1 MKDITRLKLWLAVA
15 AVFALGCATGALLDS
30 AYRLRAGA
38 ARGESR
44 GGRHNPEHMFEK
56 MRRELALDERQS
68 AEVRKI
74 LDETRN
80 EYRAL
85 RTELRPRFEEPRL
98 KARARI
104 REVLNE
110 EQRRKF
116 DAQAA
121 ERDAKR
127 GEHERGERERDER
140 DRQR

>member
-1 MKDITRLKLWLAVA
+1 MKGITRLKLWLAVA

-44 GGRHNPEHMFEK
+44 GGGKREHNFEK
-56 MRRELALDERQS
+56 MRRELDLDERQS

-85 RTELRPRFEEPRL
+85 RAEARPRFDAIRQS
-98 KARARI
+98 ARTRI
-104 REVLNE
+104 RVLLTPDQQ
-110 EQRRKF
+110 QRF
-116 DAQAA
+116 DARVV
-121 ERDAKR
+121 EMDARRNDEEKR
-127 GEHERGERERDER
+127 
-140 DRQR
+140 